1 MPHSRENQKKRSS
14 REEWCGLIGGNQKAH
29 FMSHYVNVNA
39 LHTHTRTKSSSNLD
53 SMKQHI
59 SKLHCTNYTVTAK
72 MLPCHFQ
79 PTSSV

>member
-39 LHTHTRTKSSSNLD
+39 LHTREQSLRRISTASDSISASCTVRT
-53 SMKQHI
+53 
-59 SKLHCTNYTVTAK
+59 T
-72 MLPCHFQ
+72 P
-79 PTSSV
+79 